1 MRISYGGKYEG
12 RKNSINTY
20 TTEIINT
27 KRTERDAK
35 ANKDK

>member
-1 MRISYGGKYEG
+1 MGDKYED
-12 RKNSINTY
+12 RTNSINTH